1 VIINN
6 RAEGERK
13 GTMSEP
19 VREEGQPTSASV
31 ARRISTLLAG
41 LERAR
46 REPNRRESYYIR
58 SALEMLATD
67 RLVEADEAAIKAAL
81 AAPLPAHVASL
92 VQTNELGTIEQFR
105 TALERTQ
112 AAR

>member
-1 VIINN
+1 L
-6 RAEGERK
+6 
-13 GTMSEP
+13 SDP
-19 VREEGQPTSASV
+19 VHEEDQPTSASV

-58 SALEMLATD
+58 RALEML
-67 RLVEADEAAIKAAL
+67 EAARLGEAEEAVIKADL

-105 TALERTQ
+105 TA
-112 AAR
+112 ARADRGASVTLSSGGVRA